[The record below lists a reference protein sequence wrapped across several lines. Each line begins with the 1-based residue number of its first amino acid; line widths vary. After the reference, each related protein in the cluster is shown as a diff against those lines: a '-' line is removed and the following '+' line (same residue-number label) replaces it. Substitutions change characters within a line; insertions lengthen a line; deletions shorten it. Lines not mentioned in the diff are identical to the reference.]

1 MILITSISVQDK
13 LDYHGRRQ
21 AYVMELAGPHSPDE
35 FVIEIGEEIYQKLMQ
50 VYEANGS
57 SLQGDPVMAELA
69 THPASPPPSATPEEF
84 DSVRRKLIE
93 EESKHSSMVP
103 EEFAGRPLS
112 QDSPGDHNWVMSRT
126 VTMMASFSTRTPTS
140 YESHR
145 PTVHEVPPVPPDL

>member
-112 QDSPGDHNWVMSRT
+112 QDEANLLAGIGVDLTGGSQLGDVQDGDDDGELLDED
-126 VTMMASFSTRTPTS
+126 A
-140 YESHR
+140 
-145 PTVHEVPPVPPDL
+145 DQL